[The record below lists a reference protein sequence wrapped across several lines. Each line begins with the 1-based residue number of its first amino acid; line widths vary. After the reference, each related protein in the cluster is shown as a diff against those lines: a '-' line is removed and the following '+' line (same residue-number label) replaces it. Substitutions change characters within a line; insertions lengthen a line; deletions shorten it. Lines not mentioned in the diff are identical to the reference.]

1 MSCCFFLISPIHTVL
16 GKVERNDCI
25 TNFTNENLHLNI
37 ELSVGI
43 SDLLEFI
50 KEGYDGFLTYFDENI
65 YRTFFRTFESFK
77 KLFFI
82 FECNDI

>member
-1 MSCCFFLISPIHTVL
+1 MSCCFFSYLANSYSFRKSRKKRL
-16 GKVERNDCI
+16 Y
-25 TNFTNENLHLNI
+25 NFTNENLHLNI

-43 SDLLEFI
+43 SDLLEII

-77 KLFFI
+77 KLFLSL
-82 FECNDI
+82 NAMTYK